1 MPIFEKRTRIAA
13 PPERVF
19 AFHEQPDALE
29 QLMPPWERSR
39 VVEKT
44 PGLEVGTRVVLET
57 WVGPIKQRIVAEHTR
72 YEAGRMFQDRMQRGP
87 LKKWEHTHTMDP
99 DGEGG
104 TWLIDHIEYELP
116 LGLLGHVAGGW
127 FVRRMLTRM
136 FDYRHRVTK
145 AACEASSALPT
156 APSMH

>member
-1 MPIFEKRTRIAA
+1 MPVFEKRIHIAA

-29 QLMPPWERSR
+29 RLMPPWARSR
-39 VVEKT
+39 VLEKT
-44 PGLEVGTRVVLET
+44 PGLAVGTRVVMEIPI
-57 WVGPIKQRIVAEHTR
+57 GPIKQRIVAEHTR
-72 YEAGRMFQDRMQRGP
+72 YEPGRMFQDCMRRGP
-87 LKKWEHTHTMDP
+87 FKKWEHTHTMAP

-116 LGLLGHVAGGW
+116 LGLLGQIGGGW

-136 FDYRHRVTK
+136 FDYRHQVTK
-145 AACEASSALPT
+145 AACEARPAT
-156 APSMH
+156 IAG